1 MKKMIIAVA
10 TFVALTTA
18 TQALAQGR
26 IYAIDG
32 YGMNCALGN
41 GAEGIIAVGN
51 GTFSLTE
58 TRYDRQSSLTA
69 LDDGWMEADYAA
81 MEEGMPGEP
90 QRIRIRAV
98 DDSVDIR
105 LGNGQEFSGARCR

>member
-1 MKKMIIAVA
+1 MNKMMIAA
-10 TFVALTTA
+10 AAFVALTTA

-51 GTFSLTE
+51 GTFSMTE
-58 TRYDRQSSLTA
+58 TRYDCQSSLTA
-69 LDDGWMEADYAA
+69 LEDGWMEADYAA

-90 QRIRIRAV
+90 QRIRIRAM

-105 LGNGQEFSGARCR
+105 LADGRGFSGARCR